1 LGVRTFVG
9 GRWLPQRDF
18 DLSFPMQTR
27 GLLEYAI
34 RKQLS
39 LVPNVLT
46 RTGSRVLGLSNR
58 GERITGGVVRSDDR
72 ADETI
77 DADLVIDASGRGSRL
92 RQWLTA
98 LGYGE
103 PHVSHINVDV
113 RYVSCLVK
121 IPGGYPDTHVG
132 LRIRDGSRTGVSL
145 PVEGNQ
151 WIISLSGRFGDYPP
165 MEMAGFIRFAE
176 AVNPEIAKRLKSG
189 EAGKLTSYHF
199 PSSLHWH
206 YDAMPRFPDR
216 LLPIGDTVMCLNPV
230 YGQGMA
236 TAAFQA
242 KVLAAELAVSRASGL
257 DLDGLTP
264 KVLPGYAA
272 ALEYPWRTVA
282 VGDFELDQTS
292 GDRPAG
298 LNESARFARAL
309 AELADTDAEVHRVSL
324 RVQQLLDPPEIL
336 ARSGISARVLA
347 RLARETQQGGAS
359 NFVR

>member
-1 LGVRTFVG
+1 
-9 GRWLPQRDF
+9 
-18 DLSFPMQTR
+18 MQTR
-27 GLLEYAI
+27 GLLEHAI
-34 RKQLS
+34 RKQIS
-39 LVPNVLT
+39 LIPNVLT

-58 GERITGGVVRSDDR
+58 GKRITGVVVRSNDG

-77 DADLVIDASGRGSRL
+77 DGDLVIDASGRGSRV
-92 RQWLTA
+92 RQWLSF

-103 PHVSHINVDV
+103 PHVSQINVDV

-121 IPGGYPDTHVG
+121 IPPGYPDAHIG
-132 LRIRDGSRTGVSL
+132 LRVRDGSRTGVSL

-165 MEMAGFIRFAE
+165 TEIAGFVRYAE
-176 AVNPEIAKRLKSG
+176 ALNPEG
-189 EAGKLTSYHF
+189 ETGNLTSYHF
-199 PSSLHWH
+199 PSSVHWH
-206 YDAMPRFPDR
+206 YEAMPRFPHH

-242 KVLAAELAVSRASGL
+242 KILAAELAVSRTSGL
-257 DLDGLTP
+257 GLKGLTV
-264 KVLPGYAA
+264 KVLPRYAA
-272 ALEYPWRTVA
+272 VLEYPWRTVA

-309 AELADTDAEVHRVSL
+309 AELADSDAEVHRVSL

-336 ARSGISARVLA
+336 VRSGISARVLA
-347 RLARETQQGGAS
+347 RLAS
-359 NFVR
+359 